1 MSHLKDYL
9 YRLASTRI
17 PIKLGEKAYTIWQDK
32 VICVIVGEYDTTGTR
47 FRPIF
52 EDEEVPYTYESIDGS
67 KYDLVD
73 DYCANKKAMEALLI
87 YKQLN
92 NAHNTKNNENQS

>member
-32 VICVIVGEYDTTGTR
+32 VICVIVGQYDKTGTR

-52 EDEEVPYTYESIDGS
+52 KDEGIPYMYESDE
-67 KYDLVD
+67 YDLVD